1 MGPKSI
7 YCGSLN
13 MVLARSIGVHSLQS
27 HSSYVAMGGPHG
39 LVWTKLQGRSVT
51 FLDPRKLLGQEGES
65 AAEQY
70 LRHKG
75 YRIVARNL
83 RSSMG
88 ELDIVAE
95 DGQALVFVEVKAR
108 RTDTFGGAIH
118 AVHQRKQEK
127 LIQLAAQYLAR
138 HHITIDHADS
148 MSSCCIAR
156 RRAPQIEHIQNAFE
170 VSGDD
175 LRW

>member
-1 MGPKSI
+1 
-7 YCGSLN
+7 
-13 MVLARSIGVHSLQS
+13 
-27 HSSYVAMGGPHG
+27 
-39 LVWTKLQGRSVT
+39 VT
-51 FLDPRKLLGQEGES
+51 ILDPRKLFGQEGES

-83 RSSMG
+83 RSSVG
-88 ELDIVAE
+88 ELDLVAE
-95 DGQALVFVEVKAR
+95 DGQVLVFVEVKAR
-108 RTDTFGGAIH
+108 RTDAFGGAIH

-138 HHITIDHADS
+138 HHLKDRTCRFDVVLLQGTDAGAS
-148 MSSCCIAR
+148 
-156 RRAPQIEHIQNAFE
+156 QIEHIQNAFE
-170 VSGDD
+170 VPGDD

>member
-1 MGPKSI
+1 M
-7 YCGSLN
+7 
-13 MVLARSIGVHSLQS
+13 
-27 HSSYVAMGGPHG
+27 
-39 LVWTKLQGRSVT
+39 T

-70 LRHKG
+70 LRQKG

-83 RSSMG
+83 RSSVG
-88 ELDIVAE
+88 ELDLVAE
-95 DGQALVFVEVKAR
+95 DGRALVFVEVKAR
-108 RTDTFGGAIH
+108 RTDAFGGAIH

-138 HHITIDHADS
+138 HHIKDRPCRFDVVLLQGVGPVAS
-148 MSSCCIAR
+148 
-156 RRAPQIEHIQNAFE
+156 QIEHIQNAFE

>member
-1 MGPKSI
+1 MAPF
-7 YCGSLN
+7 
-13 MVLARSIGVHSLQS
+13 ADRSGQIF
-27 HSSYVAMGGPHG
+27 
-39 LVWTKLQGRSVT
+39 TDDSVT
-51 FLDPRKLLGQEGES
+51 ILDPRRLFGQEGES

-83 RSSMG
+83 RSSVG
-88 ELDIVAE
+88 ELDLVAE
-95 DGQALVFVEVKAR
+95 DGQVLVFVEVMAR
-108 RTDTFGGAIH
+108 RTDAFGGAIH

-138 HHITIDHADS
+138 HHLKDRPCRFDVVLLQGTDAVAS
-148 MSSCCIAR
+148 
-156 RRAPQIEHIQNAFE
+156 QIEHIQNAFE
-170 VSGDD
+170 VPGDD

>member
-1 MGPKSI
+1 MT
-7 YCGSLN
+7 L
-13 MVLARSIGVHSLQS
+13 
-27 HSSYVAMGGPHG
+27 
-39 LVWTKLQGRSVT
+39 
-51 FLDPRKLLGQEGES
+51 LDPRRRVGQEGES
-65 AAEQY
+65 TAERY
-70 LRHKG
+70 LRRKG

-83 RSSMG
+83 RSSVG

-95 DGQALVFVEVKAR
+95 DGQVLVFVEVKAR

-118 AVHQRKQEK
+118 AVHQRKQAK

-138 HHITIDHADS
+138 HHIKDRLCRFDVVLLQNAG
-148 MSSCCIAR
+148 AA
-156 RRAPQIEHIQNAFE
+156 APQIEHIQNAFE

>member
-1 MGPKSI
+1 MAPF
-7 YCGSLN
+7 
-13 MVLARSIGVHSLQS
+13 ADRSGQIF
-27 HSSYVAMGGPHG
+27 
-39 LVWTKLQGRSVT
+39 TDDSVT
-51 FLDPRKLLGQEGES
+51 ILDPRRLFGQEGES

-83 RSSMG
+83 RSSVG
-88 ELDIVAE
+88 ELDLVAE
-95 DGQALVFVEVKAR
+95 DGQVLVFVEVKAR
-108 RTDTFGGAIH
+108 RTDAFGGAIH

-138 HHITIDHADS
+138 HHLKDRPCRFNVVLLQGTDAVAS
-148 MSSCCIAR
+148 
-156 RRAPQIEHIQNAFE
+156 QIEHIQNAFE
-170 VSGDD
+170 VPGDD